1 MSTTTFI
8 QQLYSR
14 FLGRDADDVGVT
26 YWLEQFDSHA
36 TNAAQASFDFID
48 SPEFSDTVAPIAR
61 LYYATLDRIP
71 DAEGLSYWV
80 SEYQKGVALNDI
92 CSGFMASGEFQN
104 NYGDLSDNTAFLE
117 QLYQNV
123 LNRVADSAGLNH
135 WLGLMNQGLSRVEVV
150 DGFANSAEFTAAKGD
165 DIQILLIYH
174 GILGTQPTQAEI
186 DAAITADAP

>member
-1 MSTTTFI
+1 MMSTSTFI

-14 FLGRDADDVGVT
+14 FLGRDADDAGVS
-26 YWLEQFDSHA
+26 YWSKQFESNA
-36 TNAAQASFDFID
+36 TNAAQASLDFI
-48 SPEFSDTVAPIAR
+48 SSSEFSDTVAPIAR

-80 SEYQKGVALNDI
+80 AEYQKGTSLNDI
-92 CSGFMASGEFQN
+92 CAGFMASNEFQN
-104 NYGDLSDNTAFLE
+104 NYGDLSDNSTFLE

-123 LNRVADSAGLNH
+123 LNRSADSAGLDH
-135 WLGLMNQGLSRVEVV
+135 WLDLMNQGLSRVEVV

-174 GILGTQPTQAEI
+174 GILGTQPTWI
-186 DAAITADAP
+186 Y